1 MRPQLVQADDDRVV
15 PHSLDAERAV
25 LGAVLVQPALL
36 ATARDVIDGREFF
49 RDAHRRIF
57 ASMGVL
63 SERGEAI
70 DFITL
75 KEELTRTGQLDDVGG
90 PAYLASLTDGVPKS
104 ANVEFYARIVKD
116 HAARRALIHAA
127 NTIRVAAYDGVR
139 DLAQVAAE
147 AQVVIANASS
157 VSTTAITASSLPD
170 LLARVTG
177 MRNELLGDLIAF
189 GEIAMLHGQPRDG
202 KTWVSLEFAVAVTL
216 GASAFGLPSLTAARA
231 GAVLII
237 GNEDAEG
244 AYVDRIGQMCRGRGI
259 EPSALAQLHF
269 MVRMGVSLDDAT
281 WQVRIIAEAKRLGV
295 LLIIIDPLRSVTA
308 RTDQGPAE
316 FQPVALYLRRLLSET
331 GAAIVLVHH
340 DQKPQPGVVDTR
352 RRAQR
357 ASGGGIF
364 SNVDAPIHVVNGG
377 DGRTLLTPEGF
388 KHAPDPAPLVIV
400 RQHEGDAVRLVAET
414 TTAAT
419 VADVELHTRILA
431 FLGHTPGVSGSKVA
445 EGIRAKKAATLEAL
459 HVLQAAGKVEAFEK
473 GRAVRWFVAGTVTA
487 E

>member
-1 MRPQLVQADDDRVV
+1 MRPQLVAVDDDRVA

-25 LGAVLVQPALL
+25 LGAVLVQPELWGI
-36 ATARDVIDGREFF
+36 ARAAIGGREFF
-49 RDAHRRIF
+49 RDAHRQIF
-57 ASMGVL
+57 ACMDVL
-63 SERGEAI
+63 SERGDAI

-75 KEELTRTGQLDDVGG
+75 KDELTRTGQLDDVGG
-90 PAYLASLTDGVPKS
+90 PAYLAALTDGMPRS

-116 HAARRALIHAA
+116 YAARRALIHAA
-127 NTIRVAAYDGVR
+127 NTIRAAAHDGAREV
-139 DLAQVAAE
+139 AQVAAE
-147 AQVVIANASS
+147 VQTMLARTATIAA
-157 VSTTAITASSLPD
+157 VAVTASSLPD

-177 MRNELLGDLIAF
+177 MRNSLLGDLIAL

-202 KTWVSLEFAVAVTL
+202 KTWVSLEFAVAVAL
-216 GASAFGLPSLTAARA
+216 GASAFGLPSLTPAQA

-244 AYVDRIGQMCRGRGI
+244 AYVDRLGQMCRGRGI
-259 EPSALAQLHF
+259 EPSTLAHLHF
-269 MVRMGVSLDDAT
+269 MVRLGVSLDDAT
-281 WQVRIIAEAKRLGV
+281 WQVRIIAEAKRLAV
-295 LLIIIDPLRSVTA
+295 ALIVIDPLRSITA

-340 DQKPQPGVVDTR
+340 DQKPQPGIVDTR

-364 SNVDAPIHVVNGG
+364 SNVDAPIHVVGGG

-388 KHAPDPAPLVIV
+388 KHALDPAPLVIV
-400 RQHEGDAVRLVAET
+400 RQHDGDTVRLVAET
-414 TTAAT
+414 TTAAS

-431 FLGHTPGVSGSKVA
+431 FLGHTPGVPGSKVA

-459 HVLQAAGKVEAFEK
+459 HVLRAAGKVEAFEK

>member
-1 MRPQLVQADDDRVV
+1 MRPQLVQVDDDRGT

-36 ATARDVIDGREFF
+36 ATARAVLDGREFF

-57 ASMGVL
+57 ACMGVL
-63 SERGEAI
+63 SERGDAI
-70 DFITL
+70 DFLTL
-75 KEELTRTGQLDDVGG
+75 KEELARTGQLDDVGG
-90 PAYLASLTDGVPKS
+90 PAYLAGLADGVPRS

-116 HAARRALIHAA
+116 HAARRALIDAA
-127 NTIRVAAYDGVR
+127 NRIRAAAHDGAR

-147 AQVVIANASS
+147 AQAMLAATATIAA
-157 VSTTAITASSLPD
+157 VAVTASSLPD

-177 MRNELLGDLIAF
+177 MRNELLGDLIAL

-202 KTWVSLEFAVAVTL
+202 KTWVSLEFAVAVAL
-216 GASAFGLPSLTAARA
+216 GASAFGLPALTAARA

-244 AYVDRIGQMCRGRGI
+244 AYVDRLGQMCRGRGI
-259 EPSALAQLHF
+259 DASTLAHLHF

-281 WQVRIIAEAKRLGV
+281 WQVRIIAEAKRLAV
-295 LLIIIDPLRSVTA
+295 ALIVIDPLRSVTA

-340 DQKPQPGVVDTR
+340 DQKPQPGIVDTR

-364 SNVDAPIHVVNGG
+364 SNVDAPIHVVSGG

-388 KHAPDPAPLVIV
+388 KHAPDPDPLAIV
-400 RQHEGDAVRLVAET
+400 RQHDGDAVRLVAET
-414 TTAAT
+414 TTAAS
-419 VADVELHTRILA
+419 VADVELHTRILG
-431 FLGHTPGVSGSKVA
+431 FLGHTPGVPGSKVA
-445 EGIRAKKAATLEAL
+445 QGVRANKRATLNAL
-459 HVLQAAGKVEAFEK
+459 RALQAAGQVEAFEK
-473 GRAVRWFVAGTVTA
+473 GRAVRWFIAGTVPG